1 MAATCILTDS
11 TAQFP
16 IPAFAGRALVNIV
29 PMVIGPYDGKPANQL
44 RAHDFPRSAPLDF
57 SAEVQ
62 APSIDSFEKQF
73 LNLAK
78 SYSGIVAILHTT
90 SLSQTYHNA
99 AIAASR
105 LEGQVEIEV
114 IDAQTIA
121 TGLGLIVQ
129 TASQAAEGG
138 STVAE
143 ISELIR
149 SMLPRVYS
157 IFCIPS
163 LTYLRHNGFLGQAQ
177 SIIGEHLKML
187 PIYVVEAGEL
197 TPTQKARNHRHLV
210 DLLHEFITE
219 FDTLDHLGLIQGI
232 PPFETETRALRERLA
247 LDFETLNISEHT
259 ISPELSLMI
268 GPHSLGMFLLQ
279 SEYE

>member
-29 PMVIGPYDGKPANQL
+29 PMVIDAHNGKPADQL

-57 SAEVQ
+57 STQVQ

-73 LNLAK
+73 LSLAK
-78 SYSGIVAILHTT
+78 SYTGIVAILHTA
-90 SLSQTYHNA
+90 SLSQTYRNA

-114 IDAQTIA
+114 IDSQTIA

-129 TASQAAEGG
+129 TASQAAMSG

-149 SMLPRVYS
+149 SMLPRVYT

-219 FDTLDHLGLIQGI
+219 FDTLDHLGLIQGV

-247 LDFETLNISEHT
+247 LDFEILNISEHT